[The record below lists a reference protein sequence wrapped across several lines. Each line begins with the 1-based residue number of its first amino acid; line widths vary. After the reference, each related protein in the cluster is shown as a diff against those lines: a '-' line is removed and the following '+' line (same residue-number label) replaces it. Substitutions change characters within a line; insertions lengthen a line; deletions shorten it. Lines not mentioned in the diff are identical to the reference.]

1 MREKFFIIII
11 SLSIGLS
18 SGYFGMKYI
27 VPFYRNQLD
36 NISTL
41 FVPQTH
47 QIIGFLPYW
56 LTSKADK
63 NYDKYITTLTYFGLN
78 VGIDGKIV
86 KFNAPGEEEPGWYT
100 LRSGKVDPFLKKAKK
115 DHINLSLL
123 IFSGNEATI
132 SALLSHPAS
141 HAQNLVEEVKPIM
154 QRYGFKDLNL
164 DIESVSVASQEAQI
178 RFTTFV
184 KEVKKNM
191 GTHHLGTLTI
201 DVSPTALIK
210 PYLINLTEISK
221 LVDYIVLMTYD
232 FHYTGSLVTGAV
244 SPMKGA
250 GINAE
255 FDTETG
261 VKEAL
266 RIMPSQKILLG
277 TPLYGYEWET
287 LGNTPYSAVMPASG
301 QAIGNRRAEE
311 LIESCSSCSAQL
323 DLEAKESYVIYK
335 DQQTGTYHQ
344 LFYPDEQATLEKI
357 RLTNTYKLGGVAVW
371 ALGYDGKSILNPL
384 EKYKNSFE

>member
-1 MREKFFIIII
+1 
-11 SLSIGLS
+11 
-18 SGYFGMKYI
+18 MKYI
-27 VPFYRNQLD
+27 IPFYRNQLG
-36 NISTL
+36 NISRL
-41 FVPQTH
+41 FIPQTH
-47 QIIGFLPYW
+47 QVIGFLPYW

-78 VGIDGKIV
+78 VGSDGKIV

-100 LRSGKVDPFLKKAKK
+100 LKSGKVDVFLKNAKR
-115 DHINLSLL
+115 DNINLSLL
-123 IFSGNEATI
+123 IFSGDEATI
-132 SALLSHPAS
+132 SALLSHPTT

-154 QRYGFKDLNL
+154 QKYGFKDLNL
-164 DIESVSVASQEAQI
+164 DIESVSVASEDARM
-178 RFTTFV
+178 RFTAFV

-191 GTHHLGTLTI
+191 NKHRLGTLTI
-201 DVSPTALIK
+201 DVTPTALIK
-210 PYLINLTEISK
+210 PYLINVTEISK
-221 LVDYIVLMTYD
+221 LADYIVLMTYD

-244 SPMKGA
+244 SPMGGA

-261 VKEAL
+261 IKEAL

-287 LGNTPYSAVMPASG
+287 LGNTPHSAVMPASG
-301 QAIGNRRAEE
+301 LTVSNRRAEE
-311 LIESCSSCSAQL
+311 FIASCATCSAQI
-323 DLEAKESYVIYK
+323 DPEARESYVMYK

-344 LFYPDEQATLEKI
+344 MFYPDQQATLEKI
-357 RLTNTYKLGGVAVW
+357 RLTNIYKLGGVAVW

>member
-1 MREKFFIIII
+1 MREKIFIIII
-11 SLSIGLS
+11 SLSIGLC

-27 VPFYRNQLD
+27 MPFYRNQLG

-41 FVPQTH
+41 FIPQTH
-47 QIIGFLPYW
+47 QVIGFLPYW
-56 LTSKADK
+56 LTSKGDK
-63 NYDKYITTLTYFGLN
+63 NYNKYITTLTYFGLN
-78 VGIDGKIV
+78 VGVDGKIV

-100 LRSGKVDPFLKKAKK
+100 LRSGKVDTFLKNAKK

-123 IFSGNEATI
+123 IFSGDEATI
-132 SALLSHPAS
+132 SALLSRPAS
-141 HAQNLVEEVKPIM
+141 HAQNLVGEIKPIM
-154 QRYGFKDLNL
+154 QKYGFKDLNL
-164 DIESVSVASQEAQI
+164 DIESVSVASQEAQKK
-178 RFTTFV
+178 FTAFT

-191 GTHHLGTLTI
+191 NKYRLGTLSI

-210 PYLINLTEISK
+210 PYLINLIEISK
-221 LVDYIVLMTYD
+221 LVDHVILMTYD

-244 SPMKGA
+244 SPMGGA

-287 LGNTPYSAVMPASG
+287 IGNTPHSAVMPSSG
-301 QAIGNRRAEE
+301 LTDSNRRAEE
-311 LIESCSSCSAQL
+311 FITSCSSCSAQI
-323 DLEAKESYVIYK
+323 DPEAKESYAIYK

-344 LFYPDEQATLEKI
+344 MFYPDEQATIEKI
-357 RLTNTYKLGGVAVW
+357 KLTDSYKLGGVAVW
-371 ALGYDGKSILNPL
+371 ALGYDGKTILNPL

>member
-1 MREKFFIIII
+1 MREKIFIIII
-11 SLSIGLS
+11 SLSIGLC

-27 VPFYRNQLD
+27 MP
-36 NISTL
+36 S
-41 FVPQTH
+41 H
-47 QIIGFLPYW
+47 QVIGFLPYW
-56 LTSKADK
+56 LTSKGDK
-63 NYDKYITTLTYFGLN
+63 NYSKYITTLTYFGLN
-78 VGIDGKIV
+78 VGVDGKIV

-100 LRSGKVDPFLKKAKK
+100 LRSGKVDTFLKNAKK

-123 IFSGNEATI
+123 IFSGDEATI
-132 SALLSHPAS
+132 SALLSNPTS
-141 HAQNLVEEVKPIM
+141 HAKNLVEEVGPIM
-154 QRYGFKDLNL
+154 QKYGFKDLNL
-164 DIESVSVASQEAQI
+164 DIESVSVASQEA
-178 RFTTFV
+178 RKKFTTFV

-191 GTHHLGTLTI
+191 DKQRLGTLTI

-210 PYLINLTEISK
+210 PYLISVTEISK
-221 LVDYIVLMTYD
+221 IVDHIIFMMYD

-244 SPMKGA
+244 SPIGGA

-287 LGNTPYSAVMPASG
+287 LGNTPHSAVMPSSG
-301 QAIGNRRAEE
+301 LTDSNRRAEE
-311 LIESCSSCSAQL
+311 FITSCSSCSAQI
-323 DLEAKESYVIYK
+323 DPEAKESYVIYK

-344 LFYPDEQATLEKI
+344 MFYPDEQATLEKI
-357 RLTNTYKLGGVAVW
+357 SLANKYKLGGVAVW
-371 ALGYDGKSILNPL
+371 ALGYDGKTILNPL